1 MKNKIRWVRFSYWVG
16 AIGDFLLAVLV
27 LIPDRMGVPTY
38 VYPMGLSSA
47 IAFSWGC
54 MLIWADRDPLARR
67 WVLKPTILVGSC
79 LFVAV
84 IASIALG
91 AIPARK
97 VMFALV
103 AFPTV
108 VILWSFSYFNARDAE
123 RTESSTD

>member
-54 MLIWADRDPLARR
+54 MLIWADRDPLARL

-84 IASIALG
+84 IASIAVG
-91 AIPARK
+91 AIPAGT
-97 VMFALV
+97 VIFALV

-108 VILWSFSYFNARDAE
+108 VILWSFSYFNAREAE

>member
-16 AIGDFLLAVLV
+16 VIGDFLLAVLV
-27 LIPDRMGVPTY
+27 LTPDRMGVPTY
-38 VYPMGLSSA
+38 VYPMGLASA

-54 MLIWADRDPLARR
+54 MLIWADRDPLARL

-84 IASIALG
+84 IASIAVG

-97 VMFALV
+97 VIFALV

-108 VILWSFSYFNARDAE
+108 VILWTFSYFNAREAE
-123 RTESSTD
+123 RTES

>member
-38 VYPMGLSSA
+38 VYPMGLASA

-54 MLIWADRDPLARR
+54 MLIWADRDPLARL

-84 IASIALG
+84 IATIAVG
-91 AIPARK
+91 AISAGK

-108 VILWSFSYFNARDAE
+108 VILWSFSYFNAREAE

>member
-1 MKNKIRWVRFSYWVG
+1 MKNKVKWVRISYWVG
-16 AIGDFLLAVLV
+16 AIADFLLAVLV

-84 IASIALG
+84 IASIAVG
-91 AIPARK
+91 VIPAGK
-97 VMFALV
+97 VKLALV
-103 AFPTV
+103 ALPTV
-108 VILWSFSYFNARDAE
+108 VVLWSFSYFNARE
-123 RTESSTD
+123 VEPTESSTD